1 MTAIRIVEPTSLLE
15 QFRADG
21 YSRRQTKTSG
31 GASSLRRQ
39 LTVTEGSPRTL
50 DAGKVTA
57 AADMPA
63 AH

>member
-1 MTAIRIVEPTSLLE
+1 MAIP
-15 QFRADG
+15 G
-21 YSRRQTKTSG
+21 GKPKTSG
-31 GASSLRRQ
+31 GASSLRGQ